1 MNNIQRYAEDADI
14 KIRPGVTSVSKA
26 VVERIKA
33 ATWDEIST
41 VDDMGFQMIAM
52 AIKDRQARNEQEY
65 DDGYQ
70 DGEDR

>member
-1 MNNIQRYAEDADI
+1 MNNIQRYAEDIDI

-41 VDDMGFQMIAM
+41 VDDMGFQVIAR
-52 AIKDRQARNEQEY
+52 AIKDRQARDE
-65 DDGYQ
+65 GV
-70 DGEDR
+70 